1 MLHTR
6 RIWTV
11 ANVPSEEDLAA
22 KLVDHI
28 WCTCNGFRFRGYL
41 FLNDAT
47 CPDGAQEY
55 AIIKEITGL
64 QVESIT
70 FSWCSYYRAL
80 QLICEIVAGRYDAAR
95 YCPVP
100 CIARRR
106 RAISTGLHPMPFN

>member
-11 ANVPSEEDLAA
+11 ATMQNEEQLAA
-22 KLVDHI
+22 LLVDHT
-28 WCTCNGFRFRGYL
+28 WCSCNRFRLMGYL

-47 CPDGAQEY
+47 GPMGAQEY
-55 AIIKEITGL
+55 AVIKESTGF

-80 QLICEIVAGRYDAAR
+80 QLICEIVASRYDGQRCGILREAQIDRSPNHRCAA
-95 YCPVP
+95 C
-100 CIARRR
+100 A
-106 RAISTGLHPMPFN
+106 

>member
-11 ANVPSEEDLAA
+11 ATVSTEEDLAA
-22 KLVDHI
+22 MLVDHT
-28 WCTCNGFRFRGYL
+28 WCSCNGFRLHEYL

-47 CPDGAQEY
+47 GPMGAQEY
-55 AIIKEITGL
+55 AVIKESTGA

-80 QLICEIVAGRYDAAR
+80 QLICEIVAGRYDGERCGILREGRIDPNPHHRCMACA
-95 YCPVP
+95 
-100 CIARRR
+100 
-106 RAISTGLHPMPFN
+106 